1 MLTRALV
8 LKIASLPPVRHYI
21 TRGRPFRK
29 LVNRFVAGETLQD
42 ALRIARQLQSRGM
55 KVSIDYLG
63 ESVRDRQMAEAVVDE
78 YLRVLPALAQEGL
91 DTQVSVKLTQLGLD
105 ISGDFCL
112 NNLERIVQCAQEAGG
127 FVRIDMESSEY
138 TQRTLDI
145 FDTLHERYTNLG
157 IVIQAYLYRSEED
170 IDRLIA
176 CKASVRLCKGAYAEP
191 PNLAYPKRSQVN
203 AAYRRLMQKLLLH
216 GNAPALATHDESIIR
231 DAIAFA
237 RDNSIP
243 PQRFEFEMLYGIRR
257 DLQEKLVAQG
267 YQMRVYVPYG
277 EAWYPYFTRRLAER
291 PANLLFFL
299 RHVIR

>member
-1 MLTRALV
+1 MLTRTVV
-8 LKIASLPPVRHYI
+8 LKIASLPSVRQLI
-21 TRGRPFRK
+21 TRGRLFRK
-29 LVNRFVAGETLQD
+29 LVDRFVAGETLQD
-42 ALRIARQLQSRGM
+42 AIRVAKQLQSRGM
-55 KVSIDYLG
+55 KASIDYLG
-63 ESVRDRQMAEAVVDE
+63 ESVHDRQMAEGVVAE
-78 YLRVLPALAQEGL
+78 YLKVLPTLAREGL

-105 ISGDFCL
+105 IESQFCL
-112 NNLERIVQCAQEAGG
+112 NNLERIVQCARDTDG

-145 FDTLHERYTNLG
+145 FYALHDRYPNLG
-157 IVIQAYLYRSEED
+157 VVVQAYLYRSEED
-170 IDRLIA
+170 IDQLIG
-176 CKASVRLCKGAYAEP
+176 CRASVRLCKGAYAEP
-191 PNLAYPKRSQVN
+191 PHVAYPKRGQVN
-203 AAYRRLMQKLLLH
+203 ASFRRLMQKLLLH
-216 GNAPALATHDESIIR
+216 GHAPALATHDESIIR

-237 RDNSIP
+237 RSNNIS

-299 RHVIR
+299 RHVLR

>member
-1 MLTRALV
+1 MLSRTVV
-8 LKIASLPPVRHYI
+8 LKVASLPPVRHLI

-42 ALRIARQLQSRGM
+42 ALHVAKQLQSRGM

-63 ESVRDRQMAEAVVDE
+63 ESVQDKQMAEAVVEE
-78 YLRVLPALAQEGL
+78 YLRVLPVLTQEGL
-91 DTQVSVKLTQLGLD
+91 DSQVSVKLTQLGLD
-105 ISGDFCL
+105 IEDDFCAH
-112 NNLERIVQCAQEAGG
+112 NLERIVQCAHEVGG
-127 FVRIDMESSEY
+127 FVRIDMESREY

-145 FDTLHERYTNLG
+145 FYALHERYPNLG
-157 IVIQAYLYRSEED
+157 IVIQAYLYRSEQD
-170 IDRLIA
+170 IERLIG

-191 PNLAYPKRSQVN
+191 ASVAYPGRRQVD

-216 GNAPALATHDESIIR
+216 GHQPALATHDESIIR
-231 DAIAFA
+231 DAIAFV
-237 RDNSIP
+237 REKDIS

-257 DLQEKLVAQG
+257 DLQENLVAQG

-291 PANLLFFL
+291 PANLFFFL
-299 RHVIR
+299 RHVFR

>member
-1 MLTRALV
+1 MLSRAVV
-8 LKIASLPPVRHYI
+8 LKIASLPPVRHLI

-29 LVNRFVAGETLQD
+29 LVDRFVAGESLQD
-42 ALRIARQLQSRGM
+42 ALRVATHLQSKGL

-63 ESVRDRQMAEAVVDE
+63 ESVHDRQMAESVVEE
-78 YLRVLPALAQEGL
+78 YLRALPALAEAGL

-105 ISGDFCL
+105 IENDFCVH
-112 NNLERIVQCAQEAGG
+112 NLERIVQCAQEVGG

-145 FDTLHERYTNLG
+145 FYALHERYPNLG
-157 IVIQAYLYRSEED
+157 VVIQAYLYRSEED
-170 IDRLIA
+170 IERLIG

-191 PNLAYPKRSQVN
+191 ATVAYPRRAQVN
-203 AAYRRLMQKLLLH
+203 AAYRRLMRKLLLNGH
-216 GNAPALATHDESIIR
+216 SPALATHDESIIR
-231 DAIAFA
+231 DAIAFVQKQG
-237 RDNSIP
+237 IP
-243 PQRFEFEMLYGIRR
+243 AQRFEFEMLYGIRR
-257 DLQEKLVAQG
+257 DLQEKLVGQG

-299 RHVIR
+299 RHVLR

>member
-1 MLTRALV
+1 VV
-8 LKIASLPPVRHYI
+8 LKIASLPSVRQLI
-21 TRGRPFRK
+21 TRGRLFRK
-29 LVNRFVAGETLQD
+29 LVDRFVAGETLQD
-42 ALRIARQLQSRGM
+42 AIRVAKQLQSRGM
-55 KVSIDYLG
+55 KASIDYLG
-63 ESVRDRQMAEAVVDE
+63 ESVHDRQMAEGVVAE
-78 YLRVLPALAQEGL
+78 YLKVLPTLAREGL

-105 ISGDFCL
+105 IESQFCL
-112 NNLERIVQCAQEAGG
+112 NNLERIVQCARDTDG

-145 FDTLHERYTNLG
+145 FYALHDRYPNLG
-157 IVIQAYLYRSEED
+157 VVVQAYLYRSEED
-170 IDRLIA
+170 IDQLIG
-176 CKASVRLCKGAYAEP
+176 CRASVRLCKGAYAEP
-191 PNLAYPKRSQVN
+191 PHVAYPKRGQVN
-203 AAYRRLMQKLLLH
+203 ASFRRLMQKLLLH
-216 GNAPALATHDESIIR
+216 GHAPALATHDESIIR

-237 RDNSIP
+237 RSNNIS

-299 RHVIR
+299 RHVLR